1 MAVDRPQG
9 PRTERGRFWERHLQQ
24 WRQSGLSQAQY
35 CRRPHLSAPAFGW
48 WKGRLST
55 TSGASQPAAKAHTAA
70 GKKSSFVELTLG
82 GREAPAPADAVVY
95 EIVLSR
101 QRCLRLGCGFEP
113 ERVRQLLQLLEDSG

>member
-1 MAVDRPQG
+1 MAADRVQG
-9 PRTERGRFWERHLQQ
+9 ARTARGRFWQRHLQQ

-35 CRRPHLSAPAFGW
+35 CRRHHLSAPAFGW
-48 WKGRLST
+48 WKGRLSIAGT
-55 TSGASQPAAKAHTAA
+55 PDKRAANECKTA

-113 ERVRQLLQLLEDSG
+113 ERVRQLLEVLEGAC